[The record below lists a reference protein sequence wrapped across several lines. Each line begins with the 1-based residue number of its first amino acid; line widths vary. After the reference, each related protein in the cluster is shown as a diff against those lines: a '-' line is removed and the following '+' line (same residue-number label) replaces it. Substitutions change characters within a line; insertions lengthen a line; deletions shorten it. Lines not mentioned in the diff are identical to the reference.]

1 MKTYRPI
8 ILMVVFLALGFLA
21 NYLGDLIPGAQ
32 SSDFWLYLLIQVV
45 FGLFFLYFIY
55 LNIYKNWLT
64 HGAAITY
71 MVVGGIL
78 LLWTPTIVSILQ
90 INWNAMD
97 VYIEQHP
104 NLWIPLPVQTSF
116 FAITALLV
124 VVIGVYGL
132 LPKPKKHKK

>member
-78 LLWTPTIVSILQ
+78 LLWTPAIVSVLQ